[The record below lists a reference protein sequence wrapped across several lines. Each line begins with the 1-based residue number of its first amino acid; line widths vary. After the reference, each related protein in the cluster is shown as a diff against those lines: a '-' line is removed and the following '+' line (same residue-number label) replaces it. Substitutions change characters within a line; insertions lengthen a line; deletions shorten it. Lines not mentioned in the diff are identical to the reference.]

1 MEEEKVKE
9 IVEVLN
15 TIGREDLGEL
25 LKSYFDDLKDK
36 DYKPPVR
43 VKEPPEEYDS
53 DTGEE
58 ELFNIDCSPDG
69 FFFLKG

>member
-1 MEEEKVKE
+1 MEEGKVKE
-9 IVEVLN
+9 IIDVLN

-43 VKEPPEEYDS
+43 VKEPPE
-53 DTGEE
+53 
-58 ELFNIDCSPDG
+58 
-69 FFFLKG
+69 